1 MKIRRRELLGFAAVG
16 LVGAGAATGPVGPVH
31 RSSAFGAD
39 LRTPFD
45 VRSFGATADGKTIDT
60 PAVNRAIAAAA
71 AAGGGIVR
79 FGAGVYVCYSIR
91 LKSLVTLYLEPGTII
106 LAAPG
111 GGYDAAESNA
121 PFESYQDFGH
131 NHWHNS
137 LIWGD
142 GIHDVAIF
150 GPGLICGRGLSRGE
164 ATEDGRPR
172 ADAPG
177 AADKAI
183 ALKRC
188 QNVTVRDIAIL
199 AAGHFGILATGVDN
213 LTLKD
218 LKIDTNRDG
227 INVDCCKNVRISKCS
242 VNSPWDD
249 GICLKS
255 SFALGEARATENVTI
270 SDCYLTG
277 GFALGTMLDGT
288 LRRTDADA
296 GQPTG
301 RIKCGTESNGGFRNI
316 TISNCI
322 FESCRGFALESVDG
336 GPIEDITFTGV
347 TMRDIRN
354 APFFLRL
361 GARLRGPAGT
371 GVGTFKR
378 VRISN
383 IICDAPA
390 NNMPAII
397 AGIPAH
403 PIEDVSVSDVLMVHK
418 GGASASLADIDPPE
432 QEREYPEP
440 SSFGPLPA
448 RGLLVRHAKNVE
460 FRDIEITS
468 IQTDARPFV
477 WLSDVDG
484 VDFSRLSLSPR
495 DAVPAL
501 RLREIRNLRISG
513 SRGLPDT
520 LLDHV
525 TDGRIP

>member
-1 MKIRRRELLGFAAVG
+1 MDIRRRELLRFAAVG
-16 LVGAGAATGPVGPVH
+16 LVAAGPSTGPVH
-31 RSSAFGAD
+31 RSSARETD
-39 LRTPFD
+39 LRAPFD
-45 VRSFGATADGKTIDT
+45 VRSFGAAADGKTIDT
-60 PAVNRAIAAAA
+60 PAVNQAISAAA

-91 LKSLVTLYLEPGTII
+91 LKSLVTLCLEPGAII

-111 GGYDAAESNA
+111 GGYDAAESNG

-137 LIWGD
+137 LIWGE

-164 ATEDGRPR
+164 LAEQGLPR

-188 QNVTVRDIAIL
+188 RNVTVRDIAIL

-213 LTLKD
+213 LTLED

-227 INVDCCKNVRISKCS
+227 INVDSCKNVRISKCS

-288 LRRTDADA
+288 FRRTNNDA

-336 GPIEDITFTGV
+336 GPVEDIIFTGI

-378 VRISN
+378 VLISN

-390 NNMPAII
+390 NDMPAIVT
-397 AGIPAH
+397 GIPAH
-403 PIEDVSVSDVLMVHK
+403 PIEDVSVSDVLLVQK
-418 GGASASLADIDPPE
+418 G
-432 QEREYPEP
+432 
-440 SSFGPLPA
+440 
-448 RGLLVRHAKNVE
+448 
-460 FRDIEITS
+460 
-468 IQTDARPFV
+468 
-477 WLSDVDG
+477 
-484 VDFSRLSLSPR
+484 
-495 DAVPAL
+495 
-501 RLREIRNLRISG
+501 
-513 SRGLPDT
+513 
-520 LLDHV
+520 
-525 TDGRIP
+525 

>member
-1 MKIRRRELLGFAAVG
+1 MYSQ
-16 LVGAGAATGPVGPVH
+16 GA
-31 RSSAFGAD
+31 
-39 LRTPFD
+39 PFD
-45 VRSFGATADGKTIDT
+45 VRSFGAAADGKTIDT
-60 PAVNRAIAAAA
+60 PAVNQAISAAA

-91 LKSLVTLYLEPGTII
+91 LKSFVTLCLEPGAII

-111 GGYDAAESNA
+111 GGYDAAESNG

-137 LIWGD
+137 LIWGE

-164 ATEDGRPR
+164 LAEQGLPR

-188 QNVTVRDIAIL
+188 RNVTVRDIAIL

-213 LTLKD
+213 LTLED

-288 LRRTDADA
+288 FRRTNADA

-336 GPIEDITFTGV
+336 GPIEDIIFTGI

-378 VRISN
+378 VLISN

-390 NNMPAII
+390 NDMPAIVT
-397 AGIPAH
+397 GIPAH
-403 PIEDVSVSDVLMVHK
+403 PIEDVSVSDVLLVQK
-418 GGASASLADIDPPE
+418 GGASAALADMILRSRSGNILSRALWPAAGARIIGTSR
-432 QEREYPEP
+432 QER
-440 SSFGPLPA
+440 
-448 RGLLVRHAKNVE
+448 R
-460 FRDIEITS
+460 
-468 IQTDARPFV
+468 
-477 WLSDVDG
+477 
-484 VDFSRLSLSPR
+484 
-495 DAVPAL
+495 VPPY
-501 RLREIRNLRISG
+501 RN
-513 SRGLPDT
+513 
-520 LLDHV
+520 H
-525 TDGRIP
+525 

>member
-1 MKIRRRELLGFAAVG
+1 M
-16 LVGAGAATGPVGPVH
+16 
-31 RSSAFGAD
+31 
-39 LRTPFD
+39 
-45 VRSFGATADGKTIDT
+45 
-60 PAVNRAIAAAA
+60 
-71 AAGGGIVR
+71 
-79 FGAGVYVCYSIR
+79 
-91 LKSLVTLYLEPGTII
+91 
-106 LAAPG
+106 
-111 GGYDAAESNA
+111 
-121 PFESYQDFGH
+121 
-131 NHWHNS
+131 
-137 LIWGD
+137 
-142 GIHDVAIF
+142 
-150 GPGLICGRGLSRGE
+150 
-164 ATEDGRPR
+164 
-172 ADAPG
+172 
-177 AADKAI
+177 
-183 ALKRC
+183 
-188 QNVTVRDIAIL
+188 RDIAIL

-227 INVDCCKNVRISKCS
+227 INVNSCKNVRISKCS

-255 SFALGEARATENVTI
+255 SFALGEARPTENVTI

-288 LRRTDADA
+288 FRRTNNDA

-336 GPIEDITFTGV
+336 APVEDIIFTGI

-378 VRISN
+378 VLISN

-390 NNMPAII
+390 NDMPAIVT
-397 AGIPAH
+397 GIPAH
-403 PIEDVSVSDVLMVHK
+403 PIEDVSVSDVLMVQK
-418 GGASASLADIDPPE
+418 GGASAALADIDPPE

-460 FRDIEITS
+460 FHHIEITS

-484 VDFSRLSLSPR
+484 ADFSRLSMSPR

-501 RLREIRNLRISG
+501 RLREIRNLRVSG
-513 SRGLPDT
+513 SRGLPDA
-520 LLDHV
+520 LLDDV
-525 TDGRIP
+525 TNGRIP

>member
-1 MKIRRRELLGFAAVG
+1 MNE
-16 LVGAGAATGPVGPVH
+16 
-31 RSSAFGAD
+31 
-39 LRTPFD
+39 
-45 VRSFGATADGKTIDT
+45 
-60 PAVNRAIAAAA
+60 
-71 AAGGGIVR
+71 
-79 FGAGVYVCYSIR
+79 
-91 LKSLVTLYLEPGTII
+91 
-106 LAAPG
+106 
-111 GGYDAAESNA
+111 

-131 NHWHNS
+131 NHWRNS
-137 LIWGD
+137 LIWGE

-164 ATEDGRPR
+164 VAQQGLPP

-188 QNVTVRDIAIL
+188 HNVTVRDIAIL

-213 LTLKD
+213 LTLED

-227 INVDCCKNVRISKCS
+227 INVDSCKNVRISKCS

-288 LRRTDADA
+288 FRRTDADA

-371 GVGTFKR
+371 SVGTFRR
-378 VRISN
+378 VLISN

-390 NNMPAII
+390 NDMPAIV
-397 AGIPAH
+397 AGIPA
-403 PIEDVSVSDVLMVHK
+403 IRSRMS
-418 GGASASLADIDPPE
+418 ASATFYWCR
-432 QEREYPEP
+432 REEP
-440 SSFGPLPA
+440 
-448 RGLLVRHAKNVE
+448 
-460 FRDIEITS
+460 
-468 IQTDARPFV
+468 Q
-477 WLSDVDG
+477 
-484 VDFSRLSLSPR
+484 
-495 DAVPAL
+495 L
-501 RLREIRNLRISG
+501 RLPISILRSKSGNILSRALLARCRRADCWYVTPRTSSSTISKSPIFKRTPGHSCGSAMLMARTFPDSACRPGCSAGAAFARDPQLTSFREPRASG
-513 SRGLPDT
+513 C
-520 LLDHV
+520 V
-525 TDGRIP
+525 A